1 MWQQYGQFSL
11 YLVATLW
18 HALPPWGAME
28 AKILSFPQI
37 SFQQLF
43 SNLTS
48 VLFSNRNSHQCAHV
62 RFSPACGKVRD
73 ENLKMPFPSSAF
85 SPGW

>member
-11 YLVATLW
+11 YLVATLS

-28 AKILSFPQI
+28 AKIQSFPQI
-37 SFQQLF
+37 SFQQ
-43 SNLTS
+43 
-48 VLFSNRNSHQCAHV
+48 LFSNRNSHQCAHV
-62 RFSPACGKVRD
+62 RFCPACGKVRD

-85 SPGW
+85 CPGW

>member
-1 MWQQYGQFSL
+1 MAAIWSVQFILGRHFVTRTSSL
-11 YLVATLW
+11 
-18 HALPPWGAME
+18 GAME
-28 AKILSFPQI
+28 AKIQSFPQI